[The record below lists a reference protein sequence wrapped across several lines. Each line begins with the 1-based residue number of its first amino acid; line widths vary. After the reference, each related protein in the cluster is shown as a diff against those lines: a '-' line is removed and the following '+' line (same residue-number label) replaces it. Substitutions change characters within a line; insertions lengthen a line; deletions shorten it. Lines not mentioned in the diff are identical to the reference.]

1 MWTFGNLLL
10 KDIIQT
16 QPTLS
21 VQSVGVFMAD
31 FNCFD
36 FVVRSFAALDL
47 TGVFRRFFGVDVAF
61 ATFDGDLGRNKMVSV
76 NHVDDVD
83 ENLDSVGFLT
93 EMVRL
98 ARRWEFR

>member
-1 MWTFGNLLL
+1 MFLNDKQGIFIIINIFWKLYVEMWTFGNLLL

-31 FNCFD
+31 FDCFD

-61 ATFDGDLGRNKMVSV
+61 ATFDGDLSR
-76 NHVDDVD
+76 
-83 ENLDSVGFLT
+83 E
-93 EMVRL
+93 
-98 ARRWEFR
+98 

>member
-1 MWTFGNLLL
+1 MTSRASSSASTSRTFGNLLL

-31 FNCFD
+31 FDCFD

-47 TGVFRRFFGVDVAF
+47 TGVFRRFFGVDVVF
-61 ATFDGDLGRNKMVSV
+61 ATFDGDLGRNKMVLI

-83 ENLDSVGFLT
+83 
-93 EMVRL
+93 
-98 ARRWEFR
+98 

>member
-31 FNCFD
+31 FDCFD

-61 ATFDGDLGRNKMVSV
+61 ATFDGDLGIKWCQLIMLMMWMRT
-76 NHVDDVD
+76 
-83 ENLDSVGFLT
+83 LT
-93 EMVRL
+93 AL
-98 ARRWEFR
+98 AS